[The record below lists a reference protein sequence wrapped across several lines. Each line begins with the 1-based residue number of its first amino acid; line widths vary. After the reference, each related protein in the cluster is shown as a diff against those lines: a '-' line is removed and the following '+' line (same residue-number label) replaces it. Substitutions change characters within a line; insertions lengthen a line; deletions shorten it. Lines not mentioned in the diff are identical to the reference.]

1 MAITTYMLGDT
12 STTHAG
18 TGTLTAT
25 TTALS
30 GAGGSAFLAELTPGT
45 VIIAAGQTLAITA
58 AASNSAA
65 TLQTAPTT
73 PLAGAAF
80 TIIPMT
86 LVTSIGAD
94 AVNPLGSYYAWTASK
109 HLANGLERSVGRP
122 RALWLWKNIAA
133 TARTALKL
141 YCPGKSA
148 RVYICTLNDPSL
160 GTYAAYQAAMIWPD
174 SDNAYTPEFAIE
186 MRDLILL

>member
-1 MAITTYMLGDT
+1 MAISNYMIGT
-12 STTHAG
+12 ASTVIGG
-18 TGTLTAT
+18 TGTVSAT
-25 TTALS
+25 TTALT
-30 GAGGSAFLAELTPGT
+30 GAGGSLFLTELYAGA
-45 VIIAAGQTLAITA
+45 VILAAGQYLAITA
-58 AASNSAA
+58 VANNGAA
-65 TLQTAPTT
+65 TLQTAPS
-73 PLAGAAF
+73 PALSGASLTIVPM
-80 TIIPMT
+80 TIISA
-86 LVTSIGAD
+86 LVAD
-94 AVNPLGSYYAWTASK
+94 AVSPLGSYYAWVSSK

-174 SDNAYTPEFAIE
+174 SDNSYAPEFSIE